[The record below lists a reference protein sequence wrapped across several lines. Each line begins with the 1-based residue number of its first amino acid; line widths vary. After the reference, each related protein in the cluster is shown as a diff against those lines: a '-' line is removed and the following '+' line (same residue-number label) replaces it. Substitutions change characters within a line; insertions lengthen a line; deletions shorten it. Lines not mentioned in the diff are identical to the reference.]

1 MTNGQEDMTTCLPCR
16 WSRMPKKKIMLLY
29 SKKTLVGENFGGF
42 GTVRKLAE
50 KTLAA
55 DHTNN
60 GSLFELTT
68 FGG

>member
-1 MTNGQEDMTTCLPCR
+1 MVENAQ
-16 WSRMPKKKIMLLY
+16 KV
-29 SKKTLVGENFGGF
+29 KTLAGENFGRF

-50 KTLAA
+50 KNLVA